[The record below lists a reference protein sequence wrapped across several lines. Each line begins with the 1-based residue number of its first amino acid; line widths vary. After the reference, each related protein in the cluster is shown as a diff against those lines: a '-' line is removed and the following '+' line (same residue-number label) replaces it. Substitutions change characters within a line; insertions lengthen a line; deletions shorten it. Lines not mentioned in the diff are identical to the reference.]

1 MNSTPR
7 ERDKSHTTNERST
20 CSSLNLLHALSD
32 DSEIDCLEENI
43 VIDEIT
49 ELEPTSMVL
58 RYCKGK
64 FLRPYVCILGLVG
77 LRPNAVDVDLCTL
90 LGHLQSIMVLT
101 LLLAG
106 YVLQYLSGFRRD
118 RGFST
123 LDPPPAIGELSHQI
137 STTNDDFPA
146 PVTTPVPT
154 SVGFATVSGSI
165 MKTIMLN
172 TSEMIFIYIIP
183 ALLHLGGFV
192 IGIYIYRFAD
202 NEHLQCLIE
211 KVFILCNVP
220 RRLVVTLWVYFI
232 LGALWLAG
240 STAYVYLLTLKHSY
254 VIASFPRWN
263 SWDELDPTE
272 RDYVRIFLCVS
283 LFFHDLVQVVIIIS
297 YSLMC
302 YLLRCYLVGL
312 KEKLLLHTIEPLN
325 WMREIC
331 EFRKLLHHLNAKI
344 SLPVACLAL
353 LNLSYM
359 FSSVVHLFQ
368 DMNSCPIRVF
378 SYTVANVLLW
388 LVISLMSFFQAA
400 SLTASCRQTQ
410 TCGHLISIRPFVHR
424 NTSSEDLNTVL
435 LYASSLNMSAKLFR
449 MPINAHYLCFVVF
462 VSILALLTFGMCLSL
477 AIGGDVP

>member
-1 MNSTPR
+1 MNPIPR
-7 ERDKSHTTNERST
+7 ERDKSHTTTERSA
-20 CSSLNLLHALSD
+20 CSSSNLLHALSD
-32 DSEIDCLEENI
+32 DSEIECLEENV

-90 LGHLQSIMVLT
+90 LGHLQSIMVLM

-118 RGFST
+118 RGF
-123 LDPPPAIGELSHQI
+123 LAMNPP
-137 STTNDDFPA
+137 TTFINIDKQPDQFPIR
-146 PVTTPVPT
+146 PPTTTPPIPNL
-154 SVGFATVSGSI
+154 GFATVTTAAGTI

-172 TSEMIFIYIIP
+172 TGEMIFIYIIP
-183 ALLHLGGFV
+183 AMLHLGGFV
-192 IGIYIYRFAD
+192 MAVYIYRFAD

-211 KVFILCNVP
+211 RVFILCNIP
-220 RRLVVTLWVYFI
+220 RRLVVTFWVYFV
-232 LGALWLAG
+232 LGTLWLAG
-240 STAYVYLLTLKHSY
+240 STAYIYLLTLNHSY
-254 VIASFPRWN
+254 VSTDIRWSD
-263 SWDELDPTE
+263 SWEELDPTD
-272 RDYVRIFLCVS
+272 RDYVRVFLCVA
-283 LFFHDLVQVVIIIS
+283 LFFHDLVQVVIVVS

-344 SLPVACLAL
+344 SLPVACLTL
-353 LNLSYM
+353 LNLSYT
-359 FSSVVHLFQ
+359 FSSIAHLFQ

-378 SYTVANVLLW
+378 SYTFANVLLW
-388 LVISLMSFFQAA
+388 LVISLTPFFQAA
-400 SLTASCRQTQ
+400 ALTVSCRQTQ

-449 MPINAHYLCFVVF
+449 MPISAHYLCFFVF
-462 VSILALLTFGMCLSL
+462 VCIVALLTFGMCLSL
-477 AIGGDVP
+477 AIGGA